1 MSKIRID
8 AKVADDF
15 TFSEADGMEI
25 KAVFSTLEM
34 LLFRLLVLAT
44 TPKVA
49 AHRDKLEADALYL
62 REHLLALE
70 FSEHGTPGR
79 WMLDAKPGPGA
90 SRAELERI
98 LSSGPVKAVISQM
111 GKEAREARTVAQ
123 ADPRVYMKE
132 GPPPP
137 EPVRIPGHL
146 ANQFLKAKTDPAVRR
161 QYELFIEAHQ
171 AEPDKVLNFPAELTA
186 AERLMV
192 TAFSILLQHN
202 SANTTDSGADGYY
215 QGNTGEKL
223 VPYAL
228 GFQAPAPTLYV
239 SWYEI
244 AKIFYGKTKVSGTH
258 IRQARAVVRQLAEK
272 KHVAHIY
279 SRRNSIGDK
288 QEFHEIEVTR
298 PLLLIREERKVTKHR
313 ADGTKESAGFVEVEL
328 SPIFQDQIGTYW
340 VDVPADYLA
349 RVWAANNSRQG
360 QRIAEST
367 VCLLHYL
374 AAQLMYGND
383 DATPG
388 GLKKVQIGVTKLRE
402 KMQLGGSTY
411 RSNPARVL
419 EKIALAV
426 DIAQEVGL
434 IAKYTTEPGRAGE
447 LIYNFVLDR
456 AWKYPR
462 RTPPL
467 QA

>member
-1 MSKIRID
+1 
-8 AKVADDF
+8 
-15 TFSEADGMEI
+15 
-25 KAVFSTLEM
+25 
-34 LLFRLLVLAT
+34 
-44 TPKVA
+44 
-49 AHRDKLEADALYL
+49 
-62 REHLLALE
+62 
-70 FSEHGTPGR
+70 
-79 WMLDAKPGPGA
+79 MLDVKPGPGA

-111 GKEAREARTVAQ
+111 GKEAREARAVAQ
-123 ADPRVYMKE
+123 SDPRVYKKE

-171 AEPDKVLNFPAELTA
+171 AEPEKVLNFPAELTA
-186 AERLMV
+186 EERLMI

-202 SANTTDSGADGYY
+202 SANTTDSGTDGYY

-223 VPYAL
+223 VPYA
-228 GFQAPAPTLYV
+228 GGAPAPAPILYV

-244 AKIFYGKTKVSGTH
+244 AKTFYGKTKVSGSH
-258 IRQARAVVRQLAEK
+258 IRQARAMVLKLAEK

-279 SRRNSIGDK
+279 SRRNSKGEK
-288 QEFHEIEVTR
+288 HEIEVAR
-298 PLLLIREERKVTKHR
+298 PLLLIREERKVTRHR

-360 QRIAEST
+360 QRIAQST
-367 VCLLHYL
+367 VCLLDYL
-374 AAQLMYGND
+374 ATQLMYSND

-402 KMQLGGSTY
+402 KMQMDGSTY
-411 RSNPARVL
+411 RRNPSRVL
-419 EKIALAV
+419 EKIAVAV

-434 IAKYTTEPGRAGE
+434 VAKYTTEPGRAGE

-467 QA
+467 QE